1 MTEDL
6 YKIGAVAKR
15 TGITPECLRAWERR
29 YGLHPA
35 ERVGKTRFY
44 SASQVDRLLAM
55 KALLDQ
61 GHAIS
66 DVVRWGES
74 ELARRLHGHRPRSAR
89 PAQHQGAGP
98 RVGLVGGPLVK
109 AYREAETPHA
119 NVQAQWVTLEAVQAE
134 EGALPTLDA
143 LFLYL
148 PSLLAEP
155 IDLLRSLLPDARIAV
170 AYRYTSEQ
178 DRVQLQAAGVPLLRW
193 PAPWDAVEDALAAM
207 SFEPEPAAE
216 GRMYSDEALDHID
229 QMTGRAPCECPRH
242 LAELIS
248 AINAL
253 TAHGDNCRGTDDHQ
267 PIQAHLRRGRAEVE
281 QALRQLVERHGL
293 LETPN

>member
-74 ELARRLHGHRPRSAR
+74 ELARRLHGSRPHGAR
-89 PAQHQGAGP
+89 RIPAGGAGP
-98 RVGLVGGPLVK
+98 CVGLVGGPLVK
-109 AYREAETPHA
+109 AYREAEAPHV

-170 AYRYTSEQ
+170 AYRYTAEQ
-178 DRVQLQAAGVPLLRW
+178 DRVQLEAAGVPLLRW
-193 PAPWDAVEDALAAM
+193 PAPWAAVEDALAAM
-207 SFEPEPAAE
+207 SFEPEMAAE
-216 GRMYSDEALDHID
+216 GRLYSDEALDHID
-229 QMTGRAPCECPRH
+229 QVADRAPCACPRH

-253 TAHGDNCRGTDDHQ
+253 AAHGDNCRGPDDHA
-267 PIQAHLRRGRAEVE
+267 PIQTHLRRGRAEVE

-293 LETPN
+293 LEPPN